1 MAVSPDEKSIVDEYF
16 SSNMLPSNF
25 YVTIRELQEVA
36 KGDVMDERSRTKLR
50 CLAHLL
56 YEQVIGNASLN
67 DYLSLKNEWIG
78 VRSEEKEYM

>member
-16 SSNMLPSNF
+16 SSNMLPTNF
-25 YVTIRELQEVA
+25 YVTIRELQEA
-36 KGDVMDERSRTKLR
+36 ARRDVMDERSYTKLR